1 MARPIW
7 KGFLSFGLVN
17 VPCAMSSLTAAEADL
32 DFKML
37 DGRDEA
43 AIKYLRVNERT
54 GKEVPWK
61 EIVKGHEVSDGKFV
75 IVTPEDFRKAAPKA
89 SRTIEITGFVAQE
102 EIDPR
107 FFEKPYVLHPGADAA
122 KGYALLCTALREA
135 KKVGIARM
143 VLHTR
148 EHLCAVIADGDTLL
162 LNTLRFAEEL
172 RDPVEVVGADDAK
185 DAPKVNKREV
195 DVAKM
200 LIDGMTVAWE
210 PKQYHDQYR
219 DTLRKWIEAK
229 AKKGGKKIETD
240 DDDEPPPEGPFNMME
255 LLKKS
260 LEARKKAPA
269 RGREVAREREA
280 QPDREPA
287 AKRLTKRRRV
297 G

>member
-17 VPCAMSSLTAAEADL
+17 VPCAMSSLQASEAEIE
-32 DFKML
+32 FKML

-43 AIKYLRVNERT
+43 GIKYLRVNERT

-61 EIVKGHEVSDGKFV
+61 EIVKGHEVGEGKYV
-75 IVTPEDFRKAAPKA
+75 IVTAEDFRRAAPKA
-89 SRTIEITGFVAQE
+89 SRTIEITDFVARD

-107 FFEKPYVLHPGADAA
+107 YFEKPYVLHAGADAG
-122 KGYALLCTALREA
+122 KGYGLLCMALREA

-148 EHLCAVIADGDTLL
+148 EHLCAVIAEGETLL
-162 LNTLRFAEEL
+162 LNTLRFAQEL
-172 RDPVEVVGADDAK
+172 RDPAGLAGGDEAK
-185 DAPKVNKREV
+185 EAPKVNKREV

-200 LIDGMTVAWE
+200 LIDGMTVEWK
-210 PKQYHDQYR
+210 PSRYHDQYR
-219 DTLRKWIEAK
+219 ESLRKWIEAK
-229 AKKGGKKIETD
+229 AKKGGKKIETEE
-240 DDDEPPPEGPFNMME
+240 DDEPPPEGPFNMME

-260 LEARKKAPA
+260 LEARKKAPV
-269 RGREVAREREA
+269 RGREPAREAAAE
-280 QPDREPA
+280 REPA
-287 AKRLTKRRRV
+287 TKRATKRRRV